1 MLAEAYEAQRVARNY
16 AKAAKRSLKAV
27 QALQQACPGPKKIFW
42 LIFFKGC
49 ISQTLLFFKGAP
61 SARETFPCVQIE
73 LGLRWHC
80 CFLPCQEMVGNANS
94 EAVTA
99 LFNQKLTGGAAPPKL
114 QSAGIGSKAMQ
125 TKFGEAEFA
134 GSEARPIGA
143 FSVRTVT
150 VGPDEDGD
158 ATWVEEA
165 TTLVPETCVEH
176 PATEVPDD
184 DIEEFFQFLIEDDGA
199 TCVRHDEDGGGL
211 LDEGIEPE
219 SNEQLVEF
227 PSEWDADHAD
237 GLVAKRPRTK

>member
-1 MLAEAYEAQRVARNY
+1 
-16 AKAAKRSLKAV
+16 
-27 QALQQACPGPKKIFW
+27 
-42 LIFFKGC
+42 
-49 ISQTLLFFKGAP
+49 
-61 SARETFPCVQIE
+61 
-73 LGLRWHC
+73 
-80 CFLPCQEMVGNANS
+80 MVGNANS

-125 TKFGEAEFA
+125 TKFGEAEFP

-184 DIEEFFQFLIEDDGA
+184 DDEWFQFLTSAAEDDGA

-237 GLVAKRPRTK
+237 GLMAKRPRTK